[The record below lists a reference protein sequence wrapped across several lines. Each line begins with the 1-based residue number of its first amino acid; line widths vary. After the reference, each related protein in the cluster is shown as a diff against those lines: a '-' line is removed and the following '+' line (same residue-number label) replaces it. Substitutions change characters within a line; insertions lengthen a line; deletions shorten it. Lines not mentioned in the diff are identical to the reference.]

1 MKKITLIAILTSML
15 FSTFVKADEIQ
26 IVVVKKPSVLE
37 EGTQRDLSPA
47 QIAELLPWAKDSKS
61 MLSDLLENIQ
71 GLGMTDKV
79 SRMVDGIQQVVGESA
94 PKNSE
99 LFMRYVLNRA
109 LVLNDMLDKEIDA
122 DAVGAIDVKSR
133 VLVLSIKMAIKYYD
147 IDSAKLAD
155 QKVVSPFASFG
166 KEYFYFLKE
175 LNKSIFDAS
184 AQYKIERTSLEW
196 LQWDLYRDLNNT
208 SYAST
213 IIKINNALRIFP
225 STKLTDS
232 QSINYIKQVRK
243 VSEGLDLGLKEV
255 VQDKVVQDKV
265 VQDKVVEKSIYGNNA
280 DIVNLIGLTVID
292 KDGKVGI
299 VKDVFASGVAKV
311 RFEGT
316 SIDYDRQASELS
328 KEVKNIGDISAGI
341 RVIDKAEKVG
351 IVKSIFANGMVKVR
365 FEGTSIDY
373 DRQASDLS
381 KEVQSVGDISVR
393 IRVID
398 KAGKV
403 GIVKSIYA
411 NEMVKVRFDGVSI
424 DYDRQASDLSK
435 EVQSIDDISAGIRVI
450 DKAGKVGIVKSI
462 YANGMVKVRFDGV
475 SIDYDRQASELSKL
489 GY

>member
-184 AQYKIERTSLEW
+184 AQYKIERISLEW

-255 VQDKVVQDKV
+255 VQDKVVK
-265 VQDKVVEKSIYGNNA
+265 KSIYGNNA

-381 KEVQSVGDISVR
+381 KEVQSVGDISVG

-462 YANGMVKVRFDGV
+462 YANGMIKVRFDGV
-475 SIDYDRQASELSKL
+475 SIDYDRQASDLSKL

>member
-1 MKKITLIAILTSML
+1 MKKFTLIAILTSVL
-15 FSTFVKADEIQ
+15 FSTFLKADEVQ
-26 IVVVKKPSVLE
+26 IVVGKKPSVLQ
-37 EGTQRDLSPA
+37 EGTQRDLSPE

-71 GLGMTDKV
+71 GLGMADKV
-79 SRMVDGIQQVVGESA
+79 NRMVDGIQQVVGESA

-109 LVLNDMLDKEIDA
+109 LVLNDMLDKEMDV

-243 VSEGLDLGLKEV
+243 VSEGLSLNNDAQKIHQNSENSNSGIDDNSP
-255 VQDKVVQDKV
+255 QAYR
-265 VQDKVVEKSIYGNNA
+265 YG
-280 DIVNLIGLTVID
+280 DIVVKDRVID
-292 KDGKVGI
+292 RQGNIGTVQNIFSNGTAKILFDGYTI
-299 VKDVFASGVAKV
+299 
-311 RFEGT
+311 T
-316 SIDYDRQASELS
+316 LDRQVAELS
-328 KEVKNIGDISAGI
+328 KEVESMGDRNKTNYLARGT
-341 RVIDKAEKVG
+341 RVIDQQGNVG
-351 IVKSIFANGMVKVR
+351 TVKNIFANEAVKVLFDGYTINLDR
-365 FEGTSIDY
+365 TYSQLSMEIEGMT
-373 DRQASDLS
+373 DRGGIHTLAR
-381 KEVQSVGDISVR
+381 GT
-393 IRVID
+393 RVID
-398 KAGKV
+398 RQGNV
-403 GIVKSIYA
+403 GTVKNIFA
-411 NEMVKVRFDGVSI
+411 NQVV
-424 DYDRQASDLSK
+424 
-435 EVQSIDDISAGIRVI
+435 
-450 DKAGKVGIVKSI
+450 
-462 YANGMVKVRFDGV
+462 
-475 SIDYDRQASELSKL
+475 
-489 GY
+489 